1 MTSTLRGKMVGG
13 GYDKNEMLSDLV
25 GGGLASV
32 LEVHLF
38 MKGDWIC
45 AIRRY
50 HTKTNVDVILT
61 WNLPF
66 GSDVTQWSYPLVILL
81 HCLWAVTWLGFVFL
95 FCICSFACV
104 VQLLFHRLF
113 MFSRCPDK
121 TGWLQNKY

>member
-50 HTKTNVDVILT
+50 HTKPNVDIILKR
-61 WNLPF
+61 NLPF
-66 GSDVTQWSYPLVILL
+66 GSDVTQ
-81 HCLWAVTWLGFVFL
+81 
-95 FCICSFACV
+95 
-104 VQLLFHRLF
+104 
-113 MFSRCPDK
+113 
-121 TGWLQNKY
+121 

>member
-1 MTSTLRGKMVGG
+1 MVGG

-50 HTKTNVDVILT
+50 HTKPNVDIILT
-61 WNLPF
+61 
-66 GSDVTQWSYPLVILL
+66 
-81 HCLWAVTWLGFVFL
+81 
-95 FCICSFACV
+95 
-104 VQLLFHRLF
+104 
-113 MFSRCPDK
+113 
-121 TGWLQNKY
+121 